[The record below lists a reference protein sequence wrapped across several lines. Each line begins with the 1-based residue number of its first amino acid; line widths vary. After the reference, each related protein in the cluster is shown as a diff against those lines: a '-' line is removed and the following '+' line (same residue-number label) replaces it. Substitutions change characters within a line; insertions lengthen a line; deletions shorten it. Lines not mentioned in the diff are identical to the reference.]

1 MSLGVSMRK
10 ALLPLVFTLVVPA
23 FGAAK
28 LEPSEDE
35 IQKIIEK
42 FANKESEFLRA
53 REMYTYRQN
62 VRVEEFD
69 SGNTPGGRYEVQSD
83 IVFTGEGKRTERVVK
98 APVPTLHLVTFS
110 PEDEQDIRSV
120 QPFVL
125 NSKELPKYHVRYL
138 GRETLDEIDCYAF
151 AVKPKEMVVG
161 ERYFAGI
168 AWVDAEDLQIVKTY
182 GRAVGKLKKGADQRF
197 PKFETFRE
205 QIDGKYW
212 FPSLTRADD
221 TLYFEDSIVRLKMRV
236 RYEDY
241 KQFKSD
247 VKITFGDE
255 VTSAPGSTPPATAPP
270 KKP

>member
-1 MSLGVSMRK
+1 MRF
-10 ALLPLVFTLVVPA
+10 ALAILVCALPTFS
-23 FGAAK
+23 AAK
-28 LEPSEDE
+28 AEPSEED

-42 FANKESEFLRA
+42 FAAKESEFLQA
-53 REMYTYRQN
+53 RERYTYRQT
-62 VRVEEFD
+62 VKIEEFD
-69 SGNTPGGRYEVQSD
+69 GGGTPGGKYELVSD
-83 IVFTGEGKRTERVVK
+83 IIFTSEGKRTERIVR
-98 APVPTLHLVTFS
+98 APISTIQLVSFT

-125 NSKELPKYHVRYL
+125 NAKELPKYHVRYL
-138 GRETLDEIDCYAF
+138 GREKLDEIDTYAF

-161 ERYFAGI
+161 ERYFSGI
-168 AWVDAEDLQIVKTY
+168 AWVDQDDLQIVKTY
-182 GRAVGKLKKGADQRF
+182 GRATGRLKKGSNQRF

-212 FPSLTRADD
+212 FPVLTRSDD
-221 TLYFEDSIVRLKMRV
+221 TLYFEESAVRLRMRV

-247 VKITFGDE
+247 IKITFGDE
-255 VTSAPGSTPPATAPP
+255 VPNAPPAPPASP